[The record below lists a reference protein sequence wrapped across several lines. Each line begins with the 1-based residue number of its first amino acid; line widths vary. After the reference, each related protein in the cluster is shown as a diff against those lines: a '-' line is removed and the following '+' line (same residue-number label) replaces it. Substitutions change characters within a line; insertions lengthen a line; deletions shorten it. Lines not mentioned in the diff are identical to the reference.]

1 MGDSNVAACP
11 KAVEKILEISFPRFL
26 DIDQVQKNFLPSG
39 EFRAELLFWVVSGIC
54 FRPGCGLTV
63 PNFGNN
69 VPNIMGKKLQETL
82 NASVRRLL
90 QPLVRILLRNGIA
103 YGTLA
108 GLIRQVYVDVAFKD
122 FAPQGKKQTVSRVSA
137 LTGLTRKEV
146 KRLLEE
152 DPHAADDG
160 QARYSRAVRVIS
172 GWLHDER
179 FHGDSGKP
187 AVLPLDGEQN
197 SFALLVKEYSGDI
210 PTMAMLAMLEEG
222 GTVSV
227 SRDRV
232 RLLRHAYVPG
242 GDAIEKIKILGSD
255 VCELISTIDH
265 NLVAD
270 AENLRFQRKVSYDC
284 IDPAAVGRLKK
295 ISFSKAQTLLEQLDR
310 QYSGHVLEEDDAG
323 GGKYISLGI
332 YYYEQD
338 SEE

>member
-1 MGDSNVAACP
+1 MG
-11 KAVEKILEISFPRFL
+11 E
-26 DIDQVQKNFLPSG
+26 
-39 EFRAELLFWVVSGIC
+39 
-54 FRPGCGLTV
+54 
-63 PNFGNN
+63 
-69 VPNIMGKKLQETL
+69 KLQDTL
-82 NASVRRLL
+82 NGSVRRLL
-90 QPLVRILLRNGIA
+90 QPLVRILLRNGVA

-152 DPHAADDG
+152 GSQAAHDG

-179 FHGDSGKP
+179 FQAASGKP
-187 AVLPLDGEQN
+187 AVLPVDGEQN

-210 PTMAMLAMLEEG
+210 PTRAMLGMLEEG

-227 SRDRV
+227 SKNRV
-232 RLLRHAYVPG
+232 RLVRHAYVPG

-255 VCELISTIDH
+255 VYELITTIDH
-265 NLVAD
+265 NLTAD
-270 AENLRFQRKVSYDC
+270 AASLRFQRKVAYDN
-284 IDPAAVGRLKK
+284 IEPAAVAKLKQK
-295 ISFSKAQTLLEQLDR
+295 SFSKAQALLEQLDKEF
-310 QYSGHVLEEDDAG
+310 SGHLVEEDDAG
-323 GGKYISLGI
+323 EGKYISLGI

-338 SEE
+338 SGE

>member
-1 MGDSNVAACP
+1 MS
-11 KAVEKILEISFPRFL
+11 R
-26 DIDQVQKNFLPSG
+26 
-39 EFRAELLFWVVSGIC
+39 
-54 FRPGCGLTV
+54 
-63 PNFGNN
+63 
-69 VPNIMGKKLQETL
+69 KLQDTL

-90 QPLVRILLRNGIA
+90 RPLVRILLRNGVA

-152 DPHAADDG
+152 DSHDAHDG

-179 FHGDSGKP
+179 FHSESGKP
-187 AVLPLDGEQN
+187 AVLPVDAGQN

-210 PTMAMLAMLEEG
+210 PTMAMLTMLEEG

-227 SRDRV
+227 SKGRV
-232 RLLRHAYVPG
+232 RLVRHAYVPG

-255 VCELISTIDH
+255 VYELISTIDH
-265 NLVAD
+265 NLTAAAD
-270 AENLRFQRKVSYDC
+270 DLRFQRKVSYDC
-284 IDPAAVGRLKK
+284 IDPAAVGKLKK
-295 ISFSKAQTLLEQLDR
+295 MSFSKAQTLLEQLDK
-310 QYSGHVLEEDDAG
+310 QYSGHVVEENDAG

-332 YYYEQD
+332 YFYEQD